1 MFLRVFLCL
10 FLSDDCRD
18 PVNAKRLLGD
28 NLRACTKGLFLF
40 CIYRHSA
47 NAVTEMKRSGIEGHI
62 APRHEQLCTPYL
74 LDIQNDRTD
83 TKSHFSI
90 LICYADTNK
99 E

>member
-47 NAVTEMKRSGIEGHI
+47 NA
-62 APRHEQLCTPYL
+62 APPT
-74 LDIQNDRTD
+74 
-83 TKSHFSI
+83 F
-90 LICYADTNK
+90 
-99 E
+99 